1 MLFSQMAGISAGR
14 VSRSDAY
21 EFLQQ
26 RKWDTSDIVQLLDR
40 LNADSEGNV
49 DKEALVRA
57 HDAMASKGAWLCISV
72 FVCLYTQSKMFPS
85 VSVCGHMHM

>member
-1 MLFSQMAGISAGR
+1 ML
-14 VSRSDAY
+14 SDAY

-40 LNADSEGNV
+40 LNGDTEGNV

-57 HDAMASKGAWLCISV
+57 HDAMASKGTC
-72 FVCLYTQSKMFPS
+72 
-85 VSVCGHMHM
+85 